1 VNETEWSEMLLER
14 QATLQKQLRAVR
26 RELQHARD
34 SRDTWRNR
42 AKAAERDTDQSLR
55 GEIAQLEAK
64 LAKQDK
70 LLEEAR
76 FLNEIARMNA
86 QRRGANREG
95 DSTRGS
101 KSEVAAA

>member
-1 VNETEWSEMLLER
+1 
-14 QATLQKQLRAVR
+14 
-26 RELQHARD
+26 
-34 SRDTWRNR
+34 
-42 AKAAERDTDQSLR
+42 LR